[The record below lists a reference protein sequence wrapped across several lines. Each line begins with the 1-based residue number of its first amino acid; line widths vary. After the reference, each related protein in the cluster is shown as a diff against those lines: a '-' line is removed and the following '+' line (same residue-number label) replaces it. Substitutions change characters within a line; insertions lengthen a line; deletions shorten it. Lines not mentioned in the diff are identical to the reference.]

1 LKGNHGTDLSA
12 VKNIKEQGFNDI
24 VFVMTEGDFVTFET
38 MGEMEQ
44 AFSSFPGTE
53 ETGVFSILR
62 TVRPY
67 PDIRELNVIRESFH
81 FKKILQDFGS
91 IRVKA
96 KVNVNW
102 KKFVM
107 DGNSLAP
114 FMEEV
119 EKRQAIFSSR
129 DPYQN
134 AVSLLDQTITMD
146 RFPHQTPDLF
156 FPVSHDLNTRKAQR
170 A

>member
-1 LKGNHGTDLSA
+1 LKGNHGADFSA

-81 FKKILQDFGS
+81 FKKILQDCYPPRINPSTLQPEGWSLPSTRDFGELS
-91 IRVKA
+91 RAAQAEGLRVDPERGFFTPPSKA
-96 KVNVNW
+96 GLGAAEWAN
-102 KKFVM
+102 
-107 DGNSLAP
+107 L
-114 FMEEV
+114 EEV
-119 EKRQAIFSSR
+119 DEG
-129 DPYQN
+129 
-134 AVSLLDQTITMD
+134 L
-146 RFPHQTPDLF
+146 
-156 FPVSHDLNTRKAQR
+156 
-170 A
+170 